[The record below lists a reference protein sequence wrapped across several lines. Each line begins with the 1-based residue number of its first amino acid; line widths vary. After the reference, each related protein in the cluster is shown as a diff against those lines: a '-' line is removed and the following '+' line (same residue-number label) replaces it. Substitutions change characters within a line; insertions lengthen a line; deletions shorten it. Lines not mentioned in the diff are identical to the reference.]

1 MEMFQPSDTSLR
13 SARVLVVDDV
23 AFSIDLAVL
32 MLRSAGIEHIVTTTD
47 PAHGL
52 ALCHDDPPDLI
63 LLDYNMPGM
72 DGPSFIERMRAIL
85 GKDAP
90 PVLMITAEASESSR
104 RRALETGAIDYVT
117 KPFTAWELTIRARNL
132 LQLNMLHRAERDH
145 GRLLER
151 MVQEQGHELERA
163 RGEIINRLCSAGEFR
178 DQDTGQH
185 VLRIGRLAG
194 ALAGLAGMDATF
206 CSMITHAAP
215 LHDIGKIGIPDR
227 VLLKQGP
234 LDADEWDLMRGHC
247 ALGARILS
255 GSGLPLLDMAA
266 EIALHHHEHWDGSG
280 YPGGVAGETIP
291 FAARIVAVCDVFDA
305 LLSRRP
311 YKQPWS
317 VDKALAHLGSI
328 AGSHLDPHLTHL
340 FLDHADEMQA
350 IRETL
355 QDAA

>member
-1 MEMFQPSDTSLR
+1 MEMFQPSETSLR
-13 SARVLVVDDV
+13 TARVLVVDDIE
-23 AFSIDLAVL
+23 FSIDLAVL
-32 MLRSAGIEHIVTTTD
+32 MLRSAGIEHIITTTD

-72 DGPSFIERMRAIL
+72 DGPAFIERMRAIL

-90 PVLMITAEASESSR
+90 PVLMITAENSEASR
-104 RRALETGAIDYVT
+104 RRALETGAIDYVI
-117 KPFTAWELTIRARNL
+117 KPFTAWELTMRARNL

-145 GRLLER
+145 SRLLER

-163 RGEIINRLCSAGEFR
+163 RIEIINRLCSAGEFR

-194 ALAGLAGMDATF
+194 ALARLTGMDAAY
-206 CSMITHAAP
+206 CSMLTHAAP

-234 LDADEWDLMRGHC
+234 LDPDEWDLMRSHC

-255 GSGLPLLDMAA
+255 GSNLPLLDMAA
-266 EIALHHHEHWDGSG
+266 EVALYHHERWDGSG
-280 YPGGVAGETIP
+280 YPGGLSGENIP
-291 FAARIVAVCDVFDA
+291 LTARIVAVCDVFDA
-305 LLSRRP
+305 LLSHRP
-311 YKQPWS
+311 YKQPWTL
-317 VDKALAHLGSI
+317 DKALAHLASI
-328 AGSHLDPHLTHL
+328 AGSHLDPYLTRL

-350 IRETL
+350 IRESL
-355 QDAA
+355 RDAA